1 MSAMKINLY
10 TFFGNA
16 LLIGGMASLAACSGS
31 RQLQTSAPSI
41 NPMQEALQQILQEP
55 SLQQAH
61 LGISI
66 YDAGA
71 DSFLLQY
78 QGEKYFVPASN
89 TKIVTCYAA
98 MKWLGDS
105 TLSFRYA
112 ELDTAIFLEPAGD
125 PSFMH
130 RDFRTQPVIDWLK
143 SQKKPLYLI
152 GKHWQTTAWGSGWSW
167 GDYESAYMAE
177 RSPLPIYGNTIRWE
191 QVIALDPYDNSEAKL
206 VSSDPPTDWPVSF
219 SLDNPDGSFKV
230 KRALAENHF
239 TIYEGNEDN
248 PVVELP
254 FVTNGMESARQLL
267 SDSLQKPV
275 GYREGYLPKSLEWKP
290 LYSQAL
296 DSVLK
301 PLMHRSDNFIAE
313 QLLLML
319 SYKAT
324 GVLNERLATDTLLK
338 TIFSDLSDAPRWADG
353 SGLSRYNLFTPRSL
367 VHILKKLRSE
377 MGMERV
383 KEIFPAGGEG
393 TLRGY
398 YVSEQPYLYAKT
410 GTLSGVVALSGYMNS
425 ASGKPLIFSVL
436 VNNNRASASE
446 VRRAVER
453 FLLEVRGKY

>member
-1 MSAMKINLY
+1 MLM
-10 TFFGNA
+10 G
-16 LLIGGMASLAACSGS
+16 SLVFLVACSSS
-31 RQLQTSAPSI
+31 RQLPSSAASSD
-41 NPMQEALQQILQEP
+41 PMQAAIQAILQEP

-66 YDAGA
+66 YDAEA

-78 QGEKYFVPASN
+78 QGDKYFVPASN
-89 TKIVTCYAA
+89 TKIVTSYAA

-105 TLSFRYA
+105 TLTFRYA
-112 ELDTAIFLEPAGD
+112 EQDTAIFLEPGAD

-130 RDFRTQPVIDWLK
+130 RDFRTQPAINWLLK
-143 SQKKPLYLI
+143 VQKPLYLV

-177 RSPLPIYGNTIRWE
+177 RSPLPVYGNTIRWE

-230 KRALAENHF
+230 TRALAENHF
-239 TIYEGNEDN
+239 TIYEGKEDN
-248 PVVELP
+248 PSRELP
-254 FVTNGMESARQLL
+254 FVTHGMESARQLL
-267 SDSLQKPV
+267 SDSLEKPV
-275 GYREGYLPKSLEWKP
+275 GYREGYLPKSLVWKP
-290 LYSQAL
+290 LYSQPL

-301 PLMHRSDNFIAE
+301 PLMHRSDNFMAE
-313 QLLLML
+313 QILLML

-338 TIFSDLSDAPRWADG
+338 TLLADLTDAPRWADG

-367 VHILKKLRSE
+367 VQILKKIRSE
-377 MGMERV
+377 IGMERV
-383 KEIFPAGGEG
+383 KEIFPSGGEG

-410 GTLSGVVALSGYMNS
+410 GTLSGVVALSGYMSS
-425 ASGKPLIFSVL
+425 ASGRPLIFSVL
-436 VNNNRASASE
+436 VNNHRASASE
-446 VRRAVER
+446 IRRAVER

>member
-1 MSAMKINLY
+1 MLM
-10 TFFGNA
+10 G
-16 LLIGGMASLAACSGS
+16 SLVFLVACSSS
-31 RQLQTSAPSI
+31 RQLPSSAASSD
-41 NPMQEALQQILQEP
+41 PMQAAIQAILQEP

-66 YDAGA
+66 YDAEA

-78 QGEKYFVPASN
+78 QGDKYFVPASN
-89 TKIVTCYAA
+89 TKIVTSYAA

-105 TLSFRYA
+105 TLTFRYA
-112 ELDTAIFLEPAGD
+112 EQDTAIFLEPGAD

-130 RDFRTQPVIDWLK
+130 RDFRTQPAINWLLK
-143 SQKKPLYLI
+143 VQKPLYLV

-177 RSPLPIYGNTIRWE
+177 RSPLPVYGNTIRWE

-230 KRALAENHF
+230 TRALAENHF
-239 TIYEGNEDN
+239 TIYEGKEDN
-248 PVVELP
+248 PSRELP
-254 FVTNGMESARQLL
+254 FVTHGMESARQLL

-275 GYREGYLPKSLEWKP
+275 GYREGYLPKSLVWKP
-290 LYSQAL
+290 LYSQPL

-301 PLMHRSDNFIAE
+301 PLMHRSDNFMAE
-313 QLLLML
+313 QILLML

-324 GVLNERLATDTLLK
+324 GMLNERLATDTLLK
-338 TIFSDLSDAPRWADG
+338 TLLADLTDAPRWADG

-367 VHILKKLRSE
+367 VQILKKLRNE
-377 MGMERV
+377 IGMERV
-383 KEIFPAGGEG
+383 KEIFPSGGEG

-410 GTLSGVVALSGYMNS
+410 GTLSGVVALSGYMSS
-425 ASGKPLIFSVL
+425 ASGRPLIFSVL
-436 VNNNRASASE
+436 VNNHRASASE
-446 VRRAVER
+446 IRRAVER
-453 FLLEVRGKY
+453 FLVEVRGKY

>member
-1 MSAMKINLY
+1 M
-10 TFFGNA
+10 
-16 LLIGGMASLAACSGS
+16 LLASLVFLVACSSS
-31 RQLQTSAPSI
+31 RQLPSSAASSD
-41 NPMQEALQQILQEP
+41 PMQAAIQAILQEP

-66 YDAGA
+66 YDAEA

-78 QGEKYFVPASN
+78 QGDKYFVPASN
-89 TKIVTCYAA
+89 TKIVTSYAA

-105 TLSFRYA
+105 TLTFRYA
-112 ELDTAIFLEPAGD
+112 EQDTAIFLEPGAD

-130 RDFRTQPVIDWLK
+130 RDFRTQPAINWLLK
-143 SQKKPLYLI
+143 VQKPLYLV

-177 RSPLPIYGNTIRWE
+177 RSPLPVYGNTIRWE

-219 SLDNPDGSFKV
+219 SLDNSDGSFKV
-230 KRALAENHF
+230 TRALAENHF
-239 TIYEGNEDN
+239 TIYEGKEDN
-248 PVVELP
+248 PSRELP
-254 FVTNGMESARQLL
+254 FVTHGMESARQLL

-275 GYREGYLPKSLEWKP
+275 GYREGYLPKSLVWKP
-290 LYSQAL
+290 LYSQPL

-301 PLMHRSDNFIAE
+301 PLMHRSDNFMAE
-313 QLLLML
+313 QMLLML

-324 GVLNERLATDTLLK
+324 GMLNERLATDTLLK
-338 TIFSDLSDAPRWADG
+338 TLLADLTDAPRWADG

-367 VHILKKLRSE
+367 VQILKKLRNE
-377 MGMERV
+377 IGMERV
-383 KEIFPAGGEG
+383 KEIFPSGGEG

-410 GTLSGVVALSGYMNS
+410 GTLSGVVALSGYMSS
-425 ASGKPLIFSVL
+425 ASGRPLIFSVL
-436 VNNNRASASE
+436 VNNHRASASE
-446 VRRAVER
+446 IRRAVER
-453 FLLEVRGKY
+453 FLVEVRGKY

>member
-1 MSAMKINLY
+1 MLM
-10 TFFGNA
+10 G
-16 LLIGGMASLAACSGS
+16 SLVFLVACSSS
-31 RQLQTSAPSI
+31 RQLPSSAASSD
-41 NPMQEALQQILQEP
+41 PMQAAIQAILQEP

-66 YDAGA
+66 YDADA

-78 QGEKYFVPASN
+78 QGDKYFVPASN
-89 TKIVTCYAA
+89 TKIVTSYAA

-105 TLSFRYA
+105 TLTFRYA
-112 ELDTAIFLEPAGD
+112 EQDTAIFLEPGAD

-130 RDFRTQPVIDWLK
+130 RDFRTQPAINWLLK
-143 SQKKPLYLI
+143 VQKPLYLV

-177 RSPLPIYGNTIRWE
+177 RSPLPVYGNTIRWE

-230 KRALAENHF
+230 TRALAENHF
-239 TIYEGNEDN
+239 TIYEGKEDN
-248 PVVELP
+248 PSRELP
-254 FVTNGMESARQLL
+254 FVTHGMESARQLL

-275 GYREGYLPKSLEWKP
+275 GYREGYLPKSLVWKP
-290 LYSQAL
+290 LYSQPL

-301 PLMHRSDNFIAE
+301 PLMHRSDNFMAE
-313 QLLLML
+313 QILLML

-324 GVLNERLATDTLLK
+324 GMLNERLATDTLLK
-338 TIFSDLSDAPRWADG
+338 TLLADLTDAPRWADG

-367 VHILKKLRSE
+367 VQILKKLRNE
-377 MGMERV
+377 IGMERV
-383 KEIFPAGGEG
+383 KEIFPSGGEG

-410 GTLSGVVALSGYMNS
+410 GTLSGVVALSGYMSS
-425 ASGKPLIFSVL
+425 ASGRPLIFSVL
-436 VNNNRASASE
+436 VNNHRASASE
-446 VRRAVER
+446 IRRAVER

>member
-1 MSAMKINLY
+1 MLM
-10 TFFGNA
+10 G
-16 LLIGGMASLAACSGS
+16 SLVFLVACSSS
-31 RQLQTSAPSI
+31 RQLPSSAASSD
-41 NPMQEALQQILQEP
+41 PMQAAIQAILQEP

-66 YDAGA
+66 YDAEA

-78 QGEKYFVPASN
+78 HGDKYFVPASN
-89 TKIVTCYAA
+89 TKIVTSYAA

-105 TLSFRYA
+105 TLTFRYA
-112 ELDTAIFLEPAGD
+112 EQDTAIFLEPGAD

-130 RDFRTQPVIDWLK
+130 RDFRTQPAINWLLK
-143 SQKKPLYLI
+143 VQKPLYLV

-177 RSPLPIYGNTIRWE
+177 RSPLPVYGNTIRWE

-230 KRALAENHF
+230 TRALAENHF
-239 TIYEGNEDN
+239 TIYEGKEDN
-248 PVVELP
+248 PSRELP
-254 FVTNGMESARQLL
+254 FVTHGMESARQLL

-275 GYREGYLPKSLEWKP
+275 GYREGYLPKSLVWKP
-290 LYSQAL
+290 LYSQPL

-301 PLMHRSDNFIAE
+301 PLMHRSDNFMAE
-313 QLLLML
+313 QILLML

-338 TIFSDLSDAPRWADG
+338 TLLADLTDAPRWADG

-367 VHILKKLRSE
+367 VQILKKIRSE
-377 MGMERV
+377 IGMERV
-383 KEIFPAGGEG
+383 KEIFPSGGEG

-410 GTLSGVVALSGYMNS
+410 GTLSGVVALSGYMSS
-425 ASGKPLIFSVL
+425 ASGRPLIFSVL
-436 VNNNRASASE
+436 VNNHRASASE
-446 VRRAVER
+446 IRRAVER

>member
-1 MSAMKINLY
+1 M
-10 TFFGNA
+10 
-16 LLIGGMASLAACSGS
+16 LLGSLVFLVACSSS
-31 RQLQTSAPSI
+31 RQLPSSAASSD
-41 NPMQEALQQILQEP
+41 PMQAAIQAILQEP

-66 YDAGA
+66 YDAEA

-78 QGEKYFVPASN
+78 QGDKYFVPASN
-89 TKIVTCYAA
+89 TKIVTSYAA

-105 TLSFRYA
+105 TLTFRYA
-112 ELDTAIFLEPAGD
+112 EQDTAIFLEPGAD

-130 RDFRTQPVIDWLK
+130 RDFRTQPAINWLLK
-143 SQKKPLYLI
+143 VQKPLYLV

-177 RSPLPIYGNTIRWE
+177 RSPLPVYGNTIRWE

-230 KRALAENHF
+230 TRALAENHF
-239 TIYEGNEDN
+239 TIYEGKEDN
-248 PVVELP
+248 PSRELP
-254 FVTNGMESARQLL
+254 FVTHGMESARQLL

-275 GYREGYLPKSLEWKP
+275 GYREGYLPKSLVWKP
-290 LYSQAL
+290 LYSQPL

-301 PLMHRSDNFIAE
+301 PLMHRSDNFMAE
-313 QLLLML
+313 QILLML

-338 TIFSDLSDAPRWADG
+338 TLLADLTDAPRWADG

-367 VHILKKLRSE
+367 VQILKKIRSE
-377 MGMERV
+377 IGMERV
-383 KEIFPAGGEG
+383 KEIFPSGGEG

-410 GTLSGVVALSGYMNS
+410 GTLSGVVALSGYMSS
-425 ASGKPLIFSVL
+425 ASGRPLIFSVL
-436 VNNNRASASE
+436 VNNHRASASE
-446 VRRAVER
+446 IRRAVER

>member
-1 MSAMKINLY
+1 M
-10 TFFGNA
+10 
-16 LLIGGMASLAACSGS
+16 LLGSLVFLVACSSS
-31 RQLQTSAPSI
+31 RQLPSSAASSDPVQAAI
-41 NPMQEALQQILQEP
+41 QAILQEP

-66 YDAGA
+66 YDAEA

-78 QGEKYFVPASN
+78 QGDKYFVPASN

-105 TLSFRYA
+105 TLTFRYA
-112 ELDTAIFLEPAGD
+112 EQDTAIFLEPGAD

-130 RDFRTQPVIDWLK
+130 RDYRTQPAINWLMK
-143 SQKKPLYLI
+143 VQKPLYLV

-177 RSPLPIYGNTIRWE
+177 RSPLPVYGNTIRWE

-230 KRALAENHF
+230 TRALAENHF
-239 TIYEGNEDN
+239 TIYEGKEDN
-248 PVVELP
+248 PSRELP
-254 FVTNGMESARQLL
+254 FVTHGMESARQLL

-275 GYREGYLPKSLEWKP
+275 GYREGYLPKSLVWKP
-290 LYSQAL
+290 LYSQPL

-301 PLMHRSDNFIAE
+301 PLMHRSDNFMAE
-313 QLLLML
+313 QMLLML

-324 GVLNERLATDTLLK
+324 GILNERLATDTLLR
-338 TIFSDLSDAPRWADG
+338 TLLADLTDAPRWADG

-367 VHILKKLRSE
+367 VQILKKLRNE
-377 MGMERV
+377 IGMERV
-383 KEIFPAGGEG
+383 KEIFPSGGEG

-398 YVSEQPYLYAKT
+398 YVSEQPYFYAKT
-410 GTLSGVVALSGYMNS
+410 GTLSGVVALSGYMS
-425 ASGKPLIFSVL
+425 GASGRPLIFSVL
-436 VNNNRASASE
+436 VNNHRSSASE
-446 VRRAVER
+446 IRRAVER
-453 FLLEVRGKY
+453 FLLELRGKY